1 MEKQILQN
9 LDPIERIRQ
18 LRDSADKVEEKFTYS
33 RELEIGEVQEIQSN
47 LSQSMIKI
55 DQEDVKLKVHKEA
68 YKSVVKPLKESIRAD
83 LQKVR
88 TQLEE
93 ITDEVF
99 LMKDRNSMRMGYYSK
114 EGKLV
119 FERGLRAD
127 EMQFSIVE
135 HLKPMSDVG

>member
-9 LDPIERIRQ
+9 VTPEDRVRH

-33 RELEIGEVQEIQSN
+33 RELEIGEVQEIQSD
-47 LSQSMIKI
+47 LSQALIKI
-55 DQEDVKLKVHKEA
+55 DQEDVRLKVHKEA
-68 YKSVVKPLKESIRAD
+68 HKAVVKPLKEEIRGN

-88 TQLEE
+88 TQMEE

-99 LMKDRNSMRMGYYSK
+99 LMKDMQEMRVGYYSK

-119 FERGLRAD
+119 FERGLRPD
-127 EMQFSIVE
+127 EMQFSITE
-135 HLKPMSDVG
+135 HLKKAE